1 MVKAAP
7 ELPRR
12 CRTCRCSWQS
22 RRRDFVVS
30 SRSRFGVGLAA
41 ERQSVG
47 QTPSASCKGLTVPRI
62 GVHWRGACRA
72 IEHSGKA
79 VGEDTEPHREE
90 VRAVGGLGVG

>member
-1 MVKAAP
+1 MT
-7 ELPRR
+7 E
-12 CRTCRCSWQS
+12 S
-22 RRRDFVVS
+22 RALVFHAYPSAFKTLAGILEYSKLANRL
-30 SRSRFGVGLAA
+30 VG
-41 ERQSVG
+41 R
-47 QTPSASCKGLTVPRI
+47 TPSASCKGLTVPRI